1 MQTIISQFGSLCSP
15 ALRWPSHCGSLLCR
29 CVIWGFLLSQA
40 IPAYDVLW
48 RQALAIVLALCPGQ
62 CSGPSLLIQ
71 AFYPQPKGK
80 KKTRKRNPRVNE
92 LLCAWY
98 MEEIPLQ
105 SPEEKQ
111 KGSLPNLNSWTL
123 FSFMGF
129 PDGPSAKELAC
140 QCTRLRDTGLL
151 PVTGRSPGGGHGNP
165 LQNSCLGNP
174 MDTGAWWVTVHRVA
188 KSQTQLKW
196 FSTHTQSFY
205 NCPQRNYYVLITI
218 ELALFQS

>member
-1 MQTIISQFGSLCSP
+1 MPPVYGFENWKHIFNFKKIRHSKFQNYNHLIPKF
-15 ALRWPSHCGSLLCR
+15 SHCECKDLSPDLGSDMNYPCD
-29 CVIWGFLLSQA
+29 LSQLFN
-40 IPAYDVLW
+40 YTW
-48 RQALAIVLALCPGQ
+48 
-62 CSGPSLLIQ
+62 SLFNHHLSS
-71 AFYPQPKGK
+71 Y
-80 KKTRKRNPRVNE
+80 TVRVNE

-129 PDGPSAKELAC
+129 PDGPSAKELTC

-165 LQNSCLGNP
+165 LQNSCLENP
-174 MDTGAWWVTVHRVA
+174 MDTGAWRATVHRVTE
-188 KSQTQLKW
+188 SQTQLK
-196 FSTHTQSFY
+196 
-205 NCPQRNYYVLITI
+205 
-218 ELALFQS
+218 